1 VASTEPQGTGKTSEP
16 KRRTM
21 VVDTS
26 VVYLSPQPWDAPE
39 LAGLDNIDYV
49 IPTTVLS
56 ELDRLVQRRETRKNA
71 QAAMHVLQ
79 RLVDSGAAE
88 GGVGCGRGSTLR
100 VASSDEESPQPGLD
114 MGYAD
119 DRILAL
125 CVGLKDQ
132 GSDVTLATTEFA
144 LYAKARA
151 WGVRGELIATPEP
164 PSVGGALLNREKELF
179 WASWRR
185 VSEADSPTQAYRRAY
200 QFLRQR
206 LVQRLLGDA
215 VRIGHP
221 TNVLSAYN
229 KFLRF
234 PESAGLTGLG
244 VAFGPPGP
252 LPRVNLSTEL
262 VIEYSDVYS
271 TPRTRSETA
280 AERALRLQHEQ
291 AALHEYEVSI
301 VEEIRSSIQIIGD
314 YVMDRLGDD
323 LA

>member
-1 VASTEPQGTGKTSEP
+1 MVSTEPQGTRKTSVP

-21 VVDTS
+21 VVDTN
-26 VVYLSPQPWDAPE
+26 VVYLSPQPWEAAE
-39 LAGLDNIDYV
+39 LVALDNIDYV
-49 IPTTVLS
+49 IAHTVLS
-56 ELDRLVQRRETRKNA
+56 ELDRLAQKRETRSKA
-71 QAAMHVLQ
+71 RAALNVLR
-79 RLVDSGAAE
+79 RLVDSGATK
-88 GGVGCGRGSTLR
+88 GGVSCGRGSTLR
-100 VASSDEESPQPGLD
+100 VASSNEEIPQPGLD
-114 MGYAD
+114 MEYND

-125 CVGLKDQ
+125 CLNLKEQGLA
-132 GSDVTLATTEFA
+132 VTLATTEFA
-144 LYAKARA
+144 LYAKAVTR
-151 WGVRGELIATPEP
+151 GVSGELISTPEP
-164 PSVGGALLNREKELF
+164 PAVGGALLNREKELF
-179 WASWRR
+179 WASWQK
-185 VSEADSPTQAYRRAY
+185 VSEADSPTEAYRRAY
-200 QFLRQR
+200 QFLRQK

-252 LPRVNLSTEL
+252 LPRVNLSTEF

-271 TPRTRSETA
+271 PPRTRSETA

-291 AALHEYEVSI
+291 AALHEYEVVI
-301 VEEIRSSIQIIGD
+301 VETIRSSIQTIRD